1 MGSIPLAA
9 LSVQP
14 PAQPP
19 NALDQASKIVQLRSL
34 MQNQPLQQ
42 QALQQQVQAGGLGIQ
57 QQQQDLAARQALN
70 QAYAG
75 AMTTDSNGQATL
87 DPNKLQQALASGPAA
102 YQTPSVM
109 KNIVDFQKSSVDLQ
123 TARADL
129 QAKQADMEGSA
140 AAAVKAAG
148 YDPALAHIVFD
159 SLPQTPQLQQI
170 RQQIDNPQA
179 LKQIVDA
186 AIQASPKQR
195 ELGAADTTAQ
205 ARATEANTG
214 AQRLNAQMNPQSS
227 LYDPSQASIAL
238 GTAPGAQQIQQ
249 NRIQTAAQTAG
260 AEESARMPG
269 EMALAAQRQAL
280 SQGDPMAAARL
291 LVSGDATLSE
301 LKARGATPEYI
312 QQALNGAHQLSNG
325 QYNAQQAEAQ
335 YEVAKSPTNT
345 AVFQSVK
352 SLTAPGG
359 TLDQIQAAAKDIPQG
374 QIPALNSIADWTK
387 AATGNGPMAKYA
399 ALAVGAADDYSKV
412 MGGGTGSDS
421 SRQAALNLFKANMSP
436 EARQGTI
443 DGVRGAVNSQWA
455 SRIGQ
460 NPVMQ
465 RMYGQGLP
473 GAQGGNQPPGPTPQ
487 THVFNLSAW
496 KAANPK
502 GDAKAAEA
510 AAKKQGYTVTQ

>member
-34 MQNQPLQQ
+34 MQNAPLQQ
-42 QALQQQVQAGGLGIQ
+42 QALQQQVQSGGLEVQ
-57 QQQQDLAARQALN
+57 QKQQDLAARQALN

-75 AMTTDSNGQATL
+75 AMTTDANGQTTL
-87 DPNKLQQALASGPAA
+87 DPNKLQQGLAGGPAA
-102 YQTPSVM
+102 YQTPTVM

-123 TARADL
+123 AAKTDL

-148 YDPALAHIVFD
+148 YDPVLAHSLFD

-195 ELGAADTTAQ
+195 ELAAADTTAQ

-269 EMALAAQRQAL
+269 ELALAAQRQAL

-325 QYNAQQAEAQ
+325 QYNAQQMDA
-335 YEVAKSPTNT
+335 YYDVAKSPTNT
-345 AVFQSVK
+345 AVFQSIK

-359 TLDQIQAAAKDIPQG
+359 TLDQLAEAAKKIPQHSL
-374 QIPALNSIADWTK
+374 PALNTAEDWAK
-387 AATGNGPMAKYA
+387 AATGNGPLAQYA
-399 ALAVGAADDYSKV
+399 SAAVGAADDYSKV
-412 MGGGTGSDS
+412 MGGGTGSDA
-421 SRQAALNLFKANMSP
+421 SRNAAFNLFKAAMSP
-436 EARQGTI
+436 DARAGSFA
-443 DGVRGAVNSQWA
+443 GVRNAVNSQWQ
-455 SRIGQ
+455 SRMGE
-460 NPVMQ
+460 NPIMQ
-465 RMYGQGLP
+465 RMYGKGLP
-473 GAQGGNQPPGPTPQ
+473 GAAAPPARPQGVPANATWNPQGNGGKGSWQLQQPRP
-487 THVFNLSAW
+487 
-496 KAANPK
+496 
-502 GDAKAAEA
+502 
-510 AAKKQGYTVTQ
+510 